1 MYLRPARAKSVFIHF
16 PARAEIA
23 HLGILRRAERARVET
38 ITAANALILG
48 MQHDA
53 IRGRVNA
60 LDRTNRLAGRIGAVH
75 TGHGHRTL
83 ARLAVIDRDNAPAIE
98 PPRHLVFVLAG
109 GRASVALDGTVGV
122 AKQINPGKSANPSG
136 PRALA

>member
-1 MYLRPARAKSVFIHF
+1 MHLGPACAKSAFIHF

-23 HLGILRRAERARVET
+23 HLGILRRAEWARVEA

-53 IRGRVNA
+53 ICGGVDA

-75 TGHGHRTL
+75 TGHRHRTL
-83 ARLAVIDRDNAPAIE
+83 ARLAVIDRDNASALE
-98 PPRHLVFVLAG
+98 APRHLVSVLAPV
-109 GRASVALDGTVGV
+109 R
-122 AKQINPGKSANPSG
+122 P
-136 PRALA
+136 ALAPLA